1 MIRALVSTSIRLRG
15 LVIGLSATIIVAGI
29 ALLRTTPVD
38 VLPEFTPPYVEIQTE
53 SLGLSAAEVEQFLTV
68 PLEADL
74 LNGVEGVDVI
84 RSSSTPGLSSIVLV
98 FQQGF
103 DVYKGRQL
111 VQERLTQLGGAAFP
125 NVSKPPAMLQPLSSS
140 SRVLMIG
147 LKSDELTPI
156 QQSVLARWTIRPR
169 LMGIQGVANVAVWG
183 MRDQQIQVQ
192 VDPEKLQAEGVTLS
206 QVIRTAGNAQIASPV
221 SYLEASVP
229 GTGGFI
235 ETPSQRLPIRNVFDN
250 IASPKAL
257 GKVPVE
263 DTNGRVRLTDVAKVV
278 EEHQPLIGDAVVDDG
293 NGLILMVEKFPGADT
308 QEVTERIQ
316 AELDGLAPGLE
327 GVSTDT
333 SIFRPA
339 DYVAAAKD
347 NIGLTGG
354 IALALLVLSLV
365 ALVRRWRQVLISLV
379 VIPTSLVTAGLVLHW
394 TGGTFNAI
402 SIAGLA
408 LALTVVI
415 DAAVAGADSLSRSP
429 GISEATRA
437 LGRPMM
443 YASLIALLAALPLLV
458 LEGRPGGFIAPLAM
472 SYMSAVAAATVLS
485 LTLTPA
491 LGAVLPPKQRSSAAR
506 GTKTRYRRILSKAVG
521 IPTIGAAL
529 VGSLAVVLIAPWLSR
544 SVVPDLKD
552 TSVLVR
558 IESPAG
564 TSNSKMTQ
572 IATKLG
578 AELRSLKGVSGVGA
592 TVGRAVTGDRLVDV
606 NSGEVVV
613 TIDDDA
619 DYDQTLQEIRH
630 ASDGVQ
636 GAVTSV
642 STYFDDRVST
652 VGALLSGENSVT
664 GDGLDV
670 FVGSDRPITVR
681 VYGQEPKELQ
691 KQAARVLRVISKLD
705 GVRDPAIE
713 KPEEQPT
720 LEIEVDLDKAQKF
733 GMKPGDVRR
742 AEAILL
748 QGILVGSVFDDQKVF
763 DVIVQGNPDI
773 ATDPAAVRSLLIDTP
788 DGGHVRLNKIADIRA
803 GSTPT
808 VIKRDAVSRK
818 LDITLGVDGSSVEDV
833 ADELEERIQRLDMP
847 LEYHAGVLDYTVPD
861 EVNQEQGVAFA
872 IAAALAALLLM
883 QASVRSWRL
892 AALAYLALP
901 SALLGG
907 ILATIALGEGLNVG
921 TGAGLLGLFALAVRN
936 TLATLDHIARTV
948 DGSTT
953 TARRDAILD
962 SARERL
968 RPVVTSSVSIAFV
981 MLPFALAGSLAGL
994 EILRPMAIVVIC
1006 GLVTTVAHALV
1017 VVPALSIA
1025 VPTSGADDDDE
1036 ILQPPQVD
1044 SVPAGGPTR

>member
-15 LVIGLSATIIVAGI
+15 LVIGLAATTMVVGI
-29 ALLRTTPVD
+29 ALLPTTPVD

-84 RSSSTPGLSSIVLV
+84 RSSSSPGLSSIVLV
-98 FQQGF
+98 FEQGF

-147 LKSDELTPI
+147 LKSDKLTPI

-169 LMGIQGVANVAVWG
+169 LMGVQGVANVAVWG

-192 VDPEKLQAEGVTLS
+192 VDPEKLRDEGVTLS

-263 DTNGRVRLTDVAKVV
+263 DTSGRVRLTDVANVV
-278 EEHQPLIGDAVVDDG
+278 EQHQPLIGDAVVDDG
-293 NGLILMVEKFPGADT
+293 DGLILMVEKFPGADT

-316 AELDGLAPGLE
+316 AELDGLAPGLT
-327 GVSTDT
+327 GVVTDT

-347 NIGLTGG
+347 NLGVTGG
-354 IALALLVLSLV
+354 IALALLVLALV
-365 ALVRRWRQVLISLV
+365 ALVRRWRQALISLV
-379 VIPTSLVTAGLVLHW
+379 VIPTALVTAGLVLHW
-394 TGGTFNAI
+394 TGGTFNVI

-415 DAAVAGADSLSRSP
+415 DAAVAGADSLSRSS
-429 GISEATRA
+429 GAAEATRT

-458 LEGRPGGFIAPLAM
+458 LEGRPGAFIAPLAL
-472 SYMSAVAAATVLS
+472 SYVTAVAAATVLS

-491 LGAVLPPKQRSSAAR
+491 LGSVLPPKQYSNAAGGTSA
-506 GTKTRYRRILSKAVG
+506 RYRRLLGKVVG
-521 IPTIGAAL
+521 TPIIGVAL
-529 VGSLAVVLIAPWLSR
+529 VGSVAVVLIAPWLTR

-558 IESPAG
+558 IESPTG
-564 TSNSKMTQ
+564 TSNVKMTQ
-572 IATKLG
+572 IATDLG
-578 AELRSLKGVSGVGA
+578 AELRSLKGVSNVGA

-606 NSGEVVV
+606 NSGEIVV
-613 TIDDDA
+613 TIDGAA

-630 ASDGVQ
+630 ASDDVQ
-636 GAVTSV
+636 GAVSTV

-652 VGALLSGENSVT
+652 VGALFNGENSVT
-664 GDGLDV
+664 GNGLDV
-670 FVGSDRPITVR
+670 FVGSDKPITVR
-681 VYGQEPKELQ
+681 VYGQEPEELQ
-691 KQAARVLRVISKLD
+691 KQADRVMQVIGKLD
-705 GVRDPAIE
+705 GVRNAAVE

-733 GMKPGDVRR
+733 GIKPGDVRR

-748 QGILVGSVFDDQKVF
+748 QGILVGSVFDEQKVF
-763 DVIVQGNPDI
+763 DVIVQGNPAI
-773 ATDPAAVRSLLIDTP
+773 ATDPKAVRSLLIDTP
-788 DGGHVRLNKIADIRA
+788 DGGHVRLNDIADVRA

-818 LDITLGVDGSSVEDV
+818 LDITLGVQGRSVEAI
-833 ADELEERIQRLDMP
+833 ADDLEKRLKRLDMP
-847 LEYHAGVLDYTVPD
+847 LEYHADVLDFTVPD
-861 EVNQEQGVAFA
+861 EVNQKQSVAFA
-872 IAAALAALLLM
+872 IAAALAALLMM

-892 AALAYLALP
+892 ATLAYLALP

-907 ILATIALGEGLNVG
+907 IVATVALGDGLNVA
-921 TGAGLLGLFALAVRN
+921 TGAGLLALFALAIRN
-936 TLATLDHIARTV
+936 TLASLDHIART
-948 DGSTT
+948 DEDSSATG
-953 TARRDAILD
+953 RRDTILD

-968 RPVVTSSVSIAFV
+968 RPVVTSSVSIAVV
-981 MLPFALAGSLAGL
+981 MLPFAFAGSRAGL
-994 EILRPMAIVVIC
+994 EILHPMAIVVLG
-1006 GLVTTVAHALV
+1006 GLVTTVAHALIV
-1017 VVPALSIA
+1017 IPALSLA
-1025 VPTSGADDDDE
+1025 VPAPSRDADDD
-1036 ILQPPQVD
+1036 ILQPLQPG
-1044 SVPAGGPTR
+1044 SGPAEGSTR